1 MFMTALR
8 LLNPLKWKRSFLF
21 LVLGVALIVWFG
33 FLDTYSVL
41 TRYQLDAQRSDLIL
55 KTQQMRAE
63 IVGLDQKI
71 DDLESNPELL
81 EKIAREEYGMRR
93 EGEVVYR
100 IREKK

>member
-1 MFMTALR
+1 MPITILR

-21 LVLGVALIVWFG
+21 LVLGVSLVVWFG

-41 TRYQLDAQRSDLIL
+41 TRYQLDAQRQELIS

-63 IVGLDQKI
+63 IIELDEKI

-93 EGEVVYR
+93 NGEIVYR